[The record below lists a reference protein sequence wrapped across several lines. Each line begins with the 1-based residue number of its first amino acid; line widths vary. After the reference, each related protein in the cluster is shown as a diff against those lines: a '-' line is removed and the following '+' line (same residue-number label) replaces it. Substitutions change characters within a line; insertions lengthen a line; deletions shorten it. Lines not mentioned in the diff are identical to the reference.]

1 MSQEQIAELLVSL
14 GLDSRNFDKSI
25 KDVNRTTSQMEKSFN
40 NAKKALELSEKG
52 VEDYSKAIKA
62 GQSVIDSYKKKMEV
76 LENTYQD
83 QEKNIKSLKEEHEK
97 LPKAIAD
104 AEKALDDLKASGTAT
119 TKEIEKQEKAVQ
131 TLKTKYDNFD
141 TSLSNAVNALRN
153 TENQIQQTTNK
164 MSKMENEVE
173 DLSKE
178 LRLIDSGFNVDK
190 LAKGFN
196 DIAEGA
202 EKAQEKI
209 EGVKDKADKL
219 SGAGALALGG
229 MSASFIE
236 ADDNLGK
243 LKASL
248 GLTTEQLQELEVEA
262 REVAK
267 NGFDF
272 SEVVDTFSEIKKVF
286 GETFKGEELKDFSE
300 NIMSMNGAFKTDTTE
315 VLKVVNQ
322 IMKQFGI
329 TGEESLDII
338 TSGFQN
344 GLNVSDDWMDTLWE
358 YSTYFSD
365 LGYTAEDTLNII
377 NEGMK
382 NGVFNTDKLADMV
395 KEGKI
400 RLNEMGDG
408 AKDAVE
414 GIGLNAEAV
423 QKAISG
429 GGAEAKKQMQEL
441 TKKIL
446 EIEDPAKQA
455 EVAIALFGTQM
466 EDIGVDGLKALT
478 GIDGGLADV
487 KGSADKVNEAM
498 GNTFS
503 SKLTGAIENIKEP
516 LAELGENVLLPM
528 IEIIG
533 DIAEKFN
540 EWFGG
545 LDDGQQKF
553 ILFGTIAVT
562 ALSPILGVASNVIG
576 MFGGLSKGLSGLIT
590 MFGGASGASGVG
602 GLVTALGG
610 LSSVA
615 IPVAIG
621 AIVGLL
627 AMLGENESMLL
638 KLQEK
643 WGGFGTVVSGISEF
657 ISGTVQLTFGSIL
670 NMLTLVFDVIAAI
683 IDGKGNLTVKDA
695 WDRYNAKQELT
706 LEEGY
711 GKLALSITR
720 GMANLRYLTDTE
732 LNAMNSSFDTLLSQV
747 PLISDGKYNE
757 ASTNMASSLSTM
769 SSNQLL
775 ALTNLNDT
783 TRMLF
788 TGIKEGMSIDEIVP
802 VLSSNFETM
811 NTAGKLNI
819 EDLQTSITNGMDTV
833 KSQLDVK
840 SAEGAGAVATNMAEA
855 QSAIDTATGN
865 MVSNATSN
873 MANVAGV
880 FIDESGKIP
889 QEVQSNM
896 DASAKTISTTMSDMN
911 NNINKSF
918 DDLTTKTTESLQKI
932 VDKSKEVETA
942 FNSTKSIV
950 SNFASSV
957 SNSVGNASRSIVSD
971 WNNVI
976 NTLSRSVTGS
986 VTVNRTIKESV
997 QPATLNSAMDDVMR
1011 AISPEAISTMNY
1023 GGRAYQ
1029 ATPII
1034 STSSKKAEVSNNDM
1048 VGELKQQNNILTKVC
1063 ELLMAERQ
1071 INVETAVNVDGR
1083 QIAKASSKYMEA
1095 ELTSINKRKTRLG
1108 GAF

>member
-52 VEDYSKAIKA
+52 VEDYSKAIKS

-76 LENTYQD
+76 LEKSYQD
-83 QEKNIKSLKEEHEK
+83 QENNIKSLKEEHEK

-131 TLKTKYDNFD
+131 TLKAKYDNFD
-141 TSLSNAVNALRN
+141 TSLSNAVNTLRS

-164 MSKMENEVE
+164 MSKMENEVQ

-243 LKASL
+243 LQASL

-286 GETFKGEELKDFSE
+286 GDTFKGEELKDFSE
-300 NIMSMNGAFKTDTTE
+300 NIMSMNGAFETDTTE

-322 IMKQFGI
+322 MMKQFGI

-400 RLNEMGDG
+400 RLTEMGDG

-466 EDIGVDGLKALT
+466 EDIGVDGLKALS

-540 EWFGG
+540 EWFGD

-590 MFGGASGASGVG
+590 MFGGASGASGAG

-610 LSSVA
+610 LSSVV

-638 KLQEK
+638 NLQEK
-643 WGGFGTVVSGISEF
+643 WGGFGTVVSGVSEF

-711 GKLALSITR
+711 GKLALSTTR
-720 GMANLRYLTDTE
+720 GMANLRYLTDAE

-811 NTAGKLNI
+811 NSAGKLNI
-819 EDLQTSITNGMDTV
+819 EDLQSSITNGMDTV
-833 KSQLDVK
+833 KSQLEEK

-855 QSAIDTATGN
+855 QRAVATATSD
-865 MVSNATSN
+865 MATDAGTG
-873 MANVAGV
+873 MGNVASSM
-880 FIDESGKIP
+880 IDESGKIAP
-889 QEVQSNM
+889 EIQANLDKSIQTINTSMDDMTKKVNESMSTMSTQTQTKIQEII
-896 DASAKTISTTMSDMN
+896 AKTN
-911 NNINKSF
+911 E
-918 DDLTTKTTESLQKI
+918 LKTTL
-932 VDKSKEVETA
+932 
-942 FNSTKSIV
+942 
-950 SNFASSV
+950 SSV
-957 SNSVGNASRSIVSD
+957 ESRIATFSNNAINSIQRAKTSIISD
-971 WNNVI
+971 WNSVI

-997 QPATLNSAMDDVMR
+997 QPTTLSSAMDDAMR

-1023 GGRAYQ
+1023 AGRAYQ

-1048 VGELKQQNNILTKVC
+1048 VGELKQQNNILNKMLEV
-1063 ELLMAERQ
+1063 LLTERETTINNSIQ
-1071 INVETAVNVDGR
+1071 ISGREVAKQTA
-1083 QIAKASSKYMEA
+1083 KYMEK
-1095 ELTSINKRKTRLG
+1095 EISIINKRNVRIFG
-1108 GAF
+1108 

>member
-25 KDVNRTTSQMEKSFN
+25 KEVNRTTSQMEKSFN

-62 GQSVIDSYKKKMEV
+62 GKGVIDSYKKKMEV
-76 LENTYQD
+76 LEKTYQD
-83 QEKNIKSLKEEHEK
+83 QEKNIKSLKEEHEN

-104 AEKALDDLKASGTAT
+104 AEKALNDLKASGTAT

-131 TLKTKYDNFD
+131 TLKAKYDNFD

-153 TENQIQQTTNK
+153 TENQIQQTSNK
-164 MSKMENEVE
+164 ISKMENEVE

-178 LRLIDSGFNVDK
+178 LRLIDKGFNVDK

-209 EGVKDKADKL
+209 EGVKEKADKL

-229 MSASFIE
+229 MSASFLE
-236 ADDNLGK
+236 TDDNLGK
-243 LKASL
+243 LQASL
-248 GLTTEQLQELEVEA
+248 GLTTEQLQELEIEA

-286 GETFKGEELKDFSE
+286 GDTFKGDELKDFSE
-300 NIMSMNGAFKTDTTE
+300 NIMSMNGAFETDTTE

-322 IMKQFGI
+322 MMKQFGI

-400 RLNEMGDG
+400 RLVEMGDD
-408 AKDAVE
+408 AKGAVE
-414 GIGLNAEAV
+414 SIGLNAKAV

-429 GGAEAKKQMQEL
+429 GGAEAKQQMQEL

-466 EDIGVDGLKALT
+466 EDIGTDGLKALT
-478 GIDGGLADV
+478 GINGGLTDV

-528 IEIIG
+528 IKIIG

-545 LDDGQQKF
+545 LSDGEQKF

-576 MFGGLSKGLSGLIT
+576 MFGGLSKGLGGLIK
-590 MFGGASGASGVG
+590 MFGGASGASGAG

-610 LSSVA
+610 LSSLA

-657 ISGTVQLTFGSIL
+657 ISGSVQLTFGSIL

-683 IDGKGNLTVKDA
+683 IDGKGNLTIKDA
-695 WDRYNAKQELT
+695 WDRYNAKQELS

-711 GKLALSITR
+711 GKLALSTTR

-732 LNAMNSSFDTLLSQV
+732 LNAINSSFDTLLSQV
-747 PLISDGKYNE
+747 PLISDGKYSE

-788 TGIKEGMSIDEIVP
+788 TDIKEGMSIDEIIP
-802 VLSSNFETM
+802 VLTSNFETM

-819 EDLQTSITNGMDTV
+819 EDLQSSITNGMDTV

-855 QSAIDTATGN
+855 QSTIDTATDN
-865 MVSNATSN
+865 MVSNATIN
-873 MANVAGV
+873 MANVAGA

-889 QEVQSNM
+889 EEIQSNM
-896 DASAKTISTTMSDMN
+896 DASTKTITTTMENMSN
-911 NNINKSF
+911 NVSKSF
-918 DDLTTKTTESLQKI
+918 DNLTTKSTESLQKI
-932 VDKSKEVETA
+932 VDKSKDVENT
-942 FNSTKSIV
+942 FNNTKSVV

-957 SNSVGNASRSIVSD
+957 SSSIGSASRSIISD
-971 WNNVI
+971 WNRVI
-976 NTLSRSVTGS
+976 STLSRSVTGS
-986 VTVNRTIKESV
+986 VTVNRTVRESIKPV
-997 QPATLNSAMDDVMR
+997 ALNSVMDDAVR

-1023 GGRAYQ
+1023 SGRAYQ
-1029 ATPII
+1029 PATMV
-1034 STSSKKAEVSNNDM
+1034 STSNKKVEASNNDM
-1048 VGELKQQNNILTKVC
+1048 VGELKQQNSVLTKILEVI
-1063 ELLMAERQ
+1063 LSERE
-1071 INVETAVNVDGR
+1071 INVETAINIDGR
-1083 QIAKASSKYMEA
+1083 AVAKSTARYMES
-1095 ELTSINKRKTRLG
+1095 EINTINRRKSRLG